1 MLSSLAKHVDKAKF
15 LLNENSTTVLTVLGV
30 GGTIATAVLTGR
42 ATFKAAEIIAKES
55 TIFTTE
61 ERDGSTIA
69 VEVIKEPSKSEKAKL
84 VWRQYLPPVASGVMT
99 IACIIVANR
108 ISSKKIAALTVA
120 AGVSERALAEYKE
133 KVVEKLTARQEEK
146 IRDEIAQDRVDNR
159 PPTTSEIIITGK
171 GDVLCMDM
179 LTGRYFQSSVESIK
193 RAENVINRSLINHMD
208 ASLSEFFDEI
218 GLSPT
223 SYSDTVGWNAA
234 HPVEVKI
241 SATLSSDQRPCLAID
256 FQPHPFTTYSRFHE

>member
-15 LLNENSTTVLTVLGV
+15 LLNENSTTVLTVLGA

-42 ATFKAAEIIAKES
+42 ATFKAAMLINNEQEVSNIAWREGES
-55 TIFTTE
+55 DDPPAELSKTE
-61 ERDGSTIA
+61 K
-69 VEVIKEPSKSEKAKL
+69 VKL
-84 VWRQYLPPVASGVMT
+84 VWRQYIPPVASGIMT
-99 IACIIVANR
+99 ITCIIVANR

-146 IRDEIAQDRVDNR
+146 IRDEIAQDRVDNH

-193 RAENVINRSLINHMD
+193 RAENVINRSLIQHMD

-241 SATLSSDQRPCLAID
+241 SATLSADQRPCLAID